1 MSECIY
7 HRHHI
12 IPRHAGGTDD
22 PSNIVELT
30 IEEHAEAHRKLYEEH
45 GRWQDR
51 IAWLG
56 LAGLVGRDELLL
68 EVARETGKKL
78 RGRPKSKEHRAKIG
92 ASRKGKKTGPLS
104 EEHKA
109 KISASN
115 KGKVI
120 SEETREK
127 IRAANKGQIFSEET
141 RKKMSV
147 ARKNRITTEETRTK
161 MSVAQT
167 GRKHPE
173 EIKAKISSSCV
184 ERYKDK
190 TKNPMYG
197 RKHTEEAL
205 AKMRATIECPHC
217 SKVGG
222 KSNMKRYH
230 FDNCKKKG

>member
-1 MSECIY
+1 MSKTIY

-30 IEEHAEAHRKLYEEH
+30 IEEHAEAHRLLYEEH
-45 GRWQDR
+45 GRWQDKC
-51 IAWLG
+51 AWRALSG
-56 LAGLVGRDELLL
+56 QIGKDEIIL
-68 EVARETGKKL
+68 EVRREAGKKR
-78 RGRPKSKEHRAKIG
+78 RGRK
-92 ASRKGKKTGPLS
+92 LS
-104 EEHKA
+104 EETK
-109 KISASN
+109 KKMSESS
-115 KGKVI
+115 KGQVI
-120 SEETREK
+120 SEETRAK
-127 IRAANKGQIFSEET
+127 ISAANKGKVRTKEQKAKLSALRKGRTFSEEA
-141 RKKMSV
+141 KENM
-147 ARKNRITTEETRTK
+147 RI
-161 MSVAQT
+161 AQT

-173 EIKAKISSSCV
+173 EVKAKISSSCV

>member
-22 PSNIVELT
+22 PSNIVKLT
-30 IEEHAEAHRKLYEEH
+30 IEEHAEAHRLLYEEH

-51 IAWLG
+51 IAWQC
-56 LAGLVGRDELLL
+56 LAGLIGKDEMLL
-68 EVARETGKKL
+68 EMNREVGKKL
-78 RGRPKSKEHRAKIG
+78 RGRPKSKEHREKIG
-92 ASRKGKKTGPLS
+92 ASRRGKKTGPLS
-104 EEHKA
+104 EETK
-109 KISASN
+109 KKMSESS
-115 KGKVI
+115 KGQVI
-120 SEETREK
+120 SEETRAK
-127 IRAANKGQIFSEET
+127 ISAANKGKVRTKEQKAKLSALRKGRTFSEEA
-141 RKKMSV
+141 KENM
-147 ARKNRITTEETRTK
+147 RI
-161 MSVAQT
+161 AQT

-173 EIKAKISSSCV
+173 EVKAKISSSCV